1 MSEGSEKLFNY
12 IILIIGFL
20 IFIFYFYVSY
30 EYSEDLFVLPYTSQ
44 YGNWSCAKSYF
55 CIEVP
60 PKMFN
65 GGLEGGVFYFTYQLL
80 FISSWIYI
88 RSDILKLIKLIHKK
102 I

>member
-1 MSEGSEKLFNY
+1 MSEGAEKLFNY
-12 IILIIGFL
+12 IILITGFL
-20 IFIFYFYVSY
+20 IFIFYFYVSDSNN
-30 EYSEDLFVLPYTSQ
+30 EGLFVLPYTSQ
-44 YGNWSCAKSYF
+44 YGYWSCAKSVF
-55 CIEVP
+55 CITVP
-60 PKMFN
+60 PTEFR